1 MWVVRNAPSHQEIEE
16 QAAEVMRL
24 VFALELGLELE
35 LDVAASSL
43 VVGGWGAHSS
53 LGGGKISR
61 FALRCCQ
68 ALLSL

>member
-1 MWVVRNAPSHQEIEE
+1 MVSNAPCLQEIEE

-24 VFALELGLELE
+24 VLELELGLELE
-35 LDVAASSL
+35 LDVAASRV
-43 VVGGWGAHSS
+43 VVGGGGAHSS
-53 LGGGKISR
+53 LGGGMISR